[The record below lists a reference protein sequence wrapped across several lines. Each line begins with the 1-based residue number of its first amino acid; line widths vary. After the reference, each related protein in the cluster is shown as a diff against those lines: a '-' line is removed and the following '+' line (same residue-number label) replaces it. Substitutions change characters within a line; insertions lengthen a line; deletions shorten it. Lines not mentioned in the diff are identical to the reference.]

1 LARRRVEQALLLES
15 MLCLEVSV
23 RFFRVGMVGLL
34 GLVASVCAVAQMP
47 EMRGG
52 AMMLCGGL
60 PCVDV
65 TLASGKHLK
74 MLIDTGD
81 VNSVLDTKVAKDL
94 GLTVSPVKGGDGKD
108 IPGYGSTTL
117 SGMKVGDGELG
128 DVKVLVMDL
137 SDFMAKDQMPK
148 SDGSLAYTAFK
159 NRALEMDY
167 VAKKVR
173 FSDVLVS
180 EVKCPGDCGVLTT
193 PTFGKQGPPILVATG
208 FSVNGKAITAQIDSL
223 FSGTMLI
230 YPTSVEKLGL
240 GAEAK
245 STTKERIK
253 YTDGGVEMMRAS
265 AASEAFEGRVLAKD
279 AAVYFAGPEVH
290 LPDGMFDGTVGHAL
304 LEHSVVVMDFKGMR
318 VWLR

>member
-1 LARRRVEQALLLES
+1 MRPFGLLLV
-15 MLCLEVSV
+15 LTLAA
-23 RFFRVGMVGLL
+23 GGLL
-34 GLVASVCAVAQMP
+34 PARAQMP

-52 AMMLCGGL
+52 AMLDCSGL

-81 VNSVLDTKVAKDL
+81 VSSVLDTQVAKNL
-94 GLTVSPVKGGDGKD
+94 GLEVLPVKGADGKQV
-108 IPGYGSTTL
+108 PGYGRAVL
-117 SGMKVGDGELG
+117 SGLKIGDAGLG

-137 SDFMAKDQMPK
+137 AAYMSKDQMPK

-159 NRALEMDY
+159 GRMLEMDY
-167 VAKKVR
+167 VGRKVR
-173 FSDVLVS
+173 FSDLQTGDVQ
-180 EVKCPGDCGVLTT
+180 CPGQCGELTT
-193 PTFGKQGPPILVATG
+193 PTFGKHGPPILVATG

-240 GAEAK
+240 VEEAR
-245 STTKERIK
+245 STKKERIK
-253 YTDGGVEMMRAS
+253 YTDGGVDMMTSVAT
-265 AASEAFEGRVLAKD
+265 AEAFKGRVLAKD
-279 AAVYFAGPEVH
+279 ATVYFAGPEVH

-304 LEHSVVVMDFKGMR
+304 LEHSVVVMDLKGMR
-318 VWLR
+318 VWLEG

>member
-1 LARRRVEQALLLES
+1 LKPIGKLFRNAVLLIFAGFAFLTGE
-15 MLCLEVSV
+15 
-23 RFFRVGMVGLL
+23 
-34 GLVASVCAVAQMP
+34 AQMP
-47 EMRGG
+47 ELKGG
-52 AMMLCGGL
+52 PMLSCAGL

-65 TLASGKHLK
+65 TLVGGKHLK

-81 VNSVLDTKVAKDL
+81 VDSVLDTKVAKDL
-94 GLTVSPVKGGDGKD
+94 GLEVLPVKGADGKE
-108 IPGYGSTTL
+108 IAGYGSAVL
-117 SGMKVGDGELG
+117 HGLRLGDAVLG

-137 SDFMAKDQMPK
+137 SEFMAKDQMPK

-159 NRALEMDY
+159 SRMLEMDY
-167 VAKKVR
+167 PGREVR
-173 FSDVLVS
+173 FSDVLTGD
-180 EVKCPGDCGVLTT
+180 VKCPAQCGDLTT
-193 PTFGKQGPPILVATG
+193 PTFGKRGPPILVATG

-240 GAEAK
+240 VEEAK
-245 STTKERIK
+245 STKKERIK
-253 YTDGGVEMMRAS
+253 YTDGGVDMMRS
-265 AASEAFEGRVLAKD
+265 VAAAEAFEGRALAKD

-318 VWLR
+318 VWLS

>member
-1 LARRRVEQALLLES
+1 MSAR
-15 MLCLEVSV
+15 
-23 RFFRVGMVGLL
+23 
-34 GLVASVCAVAQMP
+34 AQMP
-47 EMRGG
+47 ELRGG
-52 AMMLCGGL
+52 AMLDCAGL

-94 GLTVSPVKGGDGKD
+94 GLEVLPVKDADGKEM
-108 IPGYGSTTL
+108 PGYGKAVL
-117 SGMKVGDGELG
+117 HGLKVGDAVLGE
-128 DVKVLVMDL
+128 VKVLVMDL
-137 SDFMAKDQMPK
+137 AGFMAKDQMPK

-159 NRALEMDY
+159 SRVLEMDY
-167 VAKKVR
+167 VGRKVR
-173 FSDVLVS
+173 FSDAVAGDVP
-180 EVKCPGDCGVLTT
+180 CPAQCGELTT
-193 PTFGKQGPPILVATG
+193 PTFGKSGPPILVATG

-240 GAEAK
+240 SAEAK

-253 YTDGGVEMMRAS
+253 YTDGGVDMMTS
-265 AASEAFEGRVLAKD
+265 VAAAEAFEGRVLAKD
-279 AAVYFAGPEVH
+279 ALLYFAGPEVH

-304 LEHSVVVMDFKGMR
+304 MEHSVVVMDLKGMR
-318 VWLR
+318 VWLKGEGR